1 MFLFMTLALFASSIL
16 IRPALADPP
25 PSEQKLIDQLIE
37 DVSQMTDVTFIR
49 NGSKHDSKE
58 AADHLRQKL
67 NYFKGKVHTA
77 DDFIRLCAS
86 HSELSGLPYK
96 VRFPNGTER
105 DSANVLNGLLAR
117 LRQQWSVTQ

>member
-1 MFLFMTLALFASSIL
+1 MTLALFASSIL

-25 PSEQKLIDQLIE
+25 ASEQKLIDQLIE
-37 DVSQMTDVTFIR
+37 DVSQMNDVTFIR
-49 NGSKHDSKE
+49 NGSEHDSQE

-67 NYFKGKVHTA
+67 NYFKGEIHTA

-96 VRFPNGTER
+96 VRYANGTER
-105 DSANVLNGLLAR
+105 DSAIVLNGLLVR